1 MPAASASDPAPGP
14 GRWGPGAAAGPYH
27 IRQGKRGM
35 ASTKQI
41 RIGHGN
47 RDIVIPAQA
56 IEWQFARSGG
66 PGGQHVNRTSSKAQ
80 LRFDLLHCPHLPEDV
95 RQRVLARERSRL
107 TGDGVLVISSQQH
120 REQPRNIADCLA
132 KLAAILQRGLRPP
145 KSRRPTRVPRSA
157 IAKRLEGKKRRG
169 QTKQSRRPQRDD
181 G

>member
-1 MPAASASDPAPGP
+1 MPPQRPLVIGT
-14 GRWGPGAAAGPYH
+14 GA
-27 IRQGKRGM
+27 RR
-35 ASTKQI
+35 
-41 RIGHGN
+41 
-47 RDIVIPAQA
+47 IVIPPTSF
-56 IEWQFARSGG
+56 EWQFARSSG

>member
-1 MPAASASDPAPGP
+1 M
-14 GRWGPGAAAGPYH
+14 
-27 IRQGKRGM
+27 
-35 ASTKQI
+35 
-41 RIGHGN
+41 
-47 RDIVIPAQA
+47 
-56 IEWQFARSGG
+56 
-66 PGGQHVNRTSSKAQ
+66 
-80 LRFDLLHCPHLPEDV
+80 